1 MANTISSKPNAS
13 IADARSRRLPA
24 SAEGSHSAH
33 FYSSDSQL
41 IAEVGPRLFAAI
53 AAGGAAVIIA
63 DDLHRKGLVEYLEFR
78 GIDLNRVTNQGRW
91 LALDASKALAEFMV
105 GDVPD
110 PERFAELIGGVL
122 DRLAAAVALHGK
134 DKAPVAAYGEMVAV
148 LWDKG
153 NPAASIRLEQLWN
166 DVARTRAFH
175 LSCGWPL
182 NFFSRTSD
190 GLSVAKICS
199 EHTHVSPTL
208 GYNTMSDDERR
219 RGGFLWQ
226 LKAHKVLQNVSQ
238 ISRQTL
244 DYYRDASSPVRIS
257 ISEAIDEVLTIYEY
271 RLRLQDIDVRKRI
284 RPGLEIIW
292 PQGECKHIL
301 SNLIANAV
309 DASSPGAD
317 IYLSAHAS
325 RHPVTDV
332 PGVRLVVGDQ
342 GVGIPAAVC
351 SRVFSP
357 FFASRKDINIGL
369 GLWTVKEL
377 LDRRG
382 GTIRCRSRVGTSSGT
397 LMTAFLPMECAT
409 RQKKAIA

>member
-153 NPAASIRLEQLWN
+153 NPAASIRLEQL
-166 DVARTRAFH
+166 
-175 LSCGWPL
+175 
-182 NFFSRTSD
+182 
-190 GLSVAKICS
+190 
-199 EHTHVSPTL
+199 
-208 GYNTMSDDERR
+208 
-219 RGGFLWQ
+219 
-226 LKAHKVLQNVSQ
+226 
-238 ISRQTL
+238 
-244 DYYRDASSPVRIS
+244 
-257 ISEAIDEVLTIYEY
+257 
-271 RLRLQDIDVRKRI
+271 
-284 RPGLEIIW
+284 
-292 PQGECKHIL
+292 
-301 SNLIANAV
+301 
-309 DASSPGAD
+309 
-317 IYLSAHAS
+317 
-325 RHPVTDV
+325 
-332 PGVRLVVGDQ
+332 
-342 GVGIPAAVC
+342 
-351 SRVFSP
+351 
-357 FFASRKDINIGL
+357 
-369 GLWTVKEL
+369 
-377 LDRRG
+377 
-382 GTIRCRSRVGTSSGT
+382 
-397 LMTAFLPMECAT
+397 
-409 RQKKAIA
+409 